1 MWLLLAVVLCL
12 VAQAA
17 NTSNIAAAFSLP
29 GDYVI
34 GGLFPIHYAQPN
46 GVNQSEPIT
55 PDCQRFPF
63 YMNMYVNSQA
73 MRFAVEEINSDRRLL
88 PGVRLGYNIADTC
101 FQSVDV
107 QTTLHFLSA
116 RHLPSPGIPTPATN
130 TDYQPGVPI
139 SSNYTSY
146 QPNVI
151 AIIGPASTTIT
162 VTIARFLGYFL
173 VPLISYAASGEVLGN
188 RIRFPSFFRTIPNDI
203 KQAEAMALLIQEFG
217 WNWIAAVGSDNEYG
231 RQGIN
236 KVVEL
241 VTGAGTCVAYQ
252 AIIPSSRPELVH
264 MLNEIS
270 ASVNVT
276 VLFSS
281 RLATERLFRVLTEL
295 NVTGKV
301 WIISETVALS
311 EDIARIPGVAAVGT
325 VLGIAIKEGHMEGFR
340 EFLAKGAASEPRG
353 SCDQEC
359 RRLLAPAGRSA
370 ESPEYHVDTRVSYNV
385 YVAVY
390 AMAHALHQLLQC
402 EQDRCYH
409 PRAVYPWQLLS
420 SLKKVRFLLSNE
432 TFYFDE
438 TGDGPSGFD
447 IVTWQSQ
454 GHGIH
459 FQTIGSYLP
468 LTHQLDIDRSLIHWP
483 HNSTYV
489 PVSHC
494 SESCGPGQR
503 RIPRGFHSCC
513 FDCEDCP
520 AGTFR
525 NQSDPY
531 ECAAC
536 PWWQWSPAQSERC
549 LDRAVQYLSWQNPL
563 TVLLLLA
570 ANSGLALTVTIS
582 VVFAWQLD
590 SPVVKSAGGRM
601 CFAMLA
607 SMLCG
612 FSCVYLF
619 IGKPSTTLCRV
630 QHPIFAISFSLCLS
644 CILVRSFQIVSIF
657 KMASSLPRAYKFWLR
672 YSGPGLFVVLSTAL
686 QLTMCVAWLVAEP
699 PSPRTLLT
707 GSIIALD
714 CSTGNVAGLA
724 LSFLYIVLLTGACF
738 LLAYIGRDLPENY
751 NEAKF
756 IAFSM
761 TLCFVYYILYMA
773 SLVTPTQQVYT
784 SSIRTFLTINS
795 AASVA
800 LGYFLPKCYIILF
813 QPQLNTAA
821 HFQSCLQD
829 YTKKQSEG
837 Q

>member
-1 MWLLLAVVLCL
+1 MTRDDSLPATGLVFAFLEQIFLMFALAESGSSPQPHLLLLLNVFL
-12 VAQAA
+12 
-17 NTSNIAAAFSLP
+17 
-29 GDYVI
+29 
-34 GGLFPIHYAQPN
+34 
-46 GVNQSEPIT
+46 
-55 PDCQRFPF
+55 RFPF

-88 PGVRLGYNIADTC
+88 PGVRLGYNIADT
-101 FQSVDV
+101 
-107 QTTLHFLSA
+107 L
-116 RHLPSPGIPTPATN
+116 
-130 TDYQPGVPI
+130 PI

-146 QPNVI
+146 QPNWDS
-151 AIIGPASTTIT
+151 PAASSS
-162 VTIARFLGYFL
+162 
-173 VPLISYAASGEVLGN
+173 PQISYAASGEVLGN

-409 PRAVYPWQLLS
+409 PRAVYPWQVR
-420 SLKKVRFLLSNE
+420 KVRFLLSNE

-525 NQSDPY
+525 NQSGQCS
-531 ECAAC
+531 CAAC

-821 HFQSCLQD
+821 HFQSYLYSVSTQVLQSLTVVALD
-829 YTKKQSEG
+829 AEPLRRER
-837 Q
+837 

>member
-1 MWLLLAVVLCL
+1 GREGRILLILDCLKIGQQCQSKLLLLLNVFL
-12 VAQAA
+12 
-17 NTSNIAAAFSLP
+17 
-29 GDYVI
+29 
-34 GGLFPIHYAQPN
+34 
-46 GVNQSEPIT
+46 
-55 PDCQRFPF
+55 RFPF

-116 RHLPSPGIPTPATN
+116 RHLSGFRELCHNDNTEWDSPAA
-130 TDYQPGVPI
+130 
-139 SSNYTSY
+139 SSSP
-146 QPNVI
+146 Q
-151 AIIGPASTTIT
+151 
-162 VTIARFLGYFL
+162 
-173 VPLISYAASGEVLGN
+173 ISYAASGEVLGN

-468 LTHQLDIDRSLIHWP
+468 LTHQLDIDRSLIHW
-483 HNSTYV
+483 HGRRGV

-821 HFQSCLQD
+821 HFQSSVPC
-829 YTKKQSEG
+829 G
-837 Q
+837 QVNKTINKPTTEPLIHSFKIFVKFC